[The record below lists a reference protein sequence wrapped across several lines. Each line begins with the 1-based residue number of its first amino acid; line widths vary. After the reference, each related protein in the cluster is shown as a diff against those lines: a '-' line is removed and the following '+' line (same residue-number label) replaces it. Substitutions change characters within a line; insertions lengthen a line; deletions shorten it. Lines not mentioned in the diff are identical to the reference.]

1 MFRQAVSELRRLLE
15 RLANRWGMQCV
26 LNSIRDLDEDA
37 RRDEELRAWFKRLN
51 AFIRKVCI
59 DLRFVLALR

>member
-15 RLANRWGMQCV
+15 RLANRWGMQRV

-59 DLRFVLALR
+59 DLRVVLALR